1 VADSA
6 RRYLYADERGS
17 IVAVTNGNGTKLEVN
32 AYDEYGLPDSSLNDI
47 ATKGRFRYTGQ
58 AWIPELGMYYYK
70 ARMYSPKIG
79 RFMQTD
85 PIGYGDGMN
94 MYRYAAND
102 PVNGVDPTGMLEG
115 PDACNGGPGICATG
129 QRIGGYSL
137 DEFLRMCG
145 FSGMGSGCAPFP
157 DPTPQHQT
165 PPGGSSGDL
174 AGKREEEPQSAKS
187 TCTGEPGF
195 EQFEVAAQVAIAAN
209 PENSYTPAWLRGIFI
224 HSAFTA
230 IVRNFES
237 PGYSAHVNVSYRDGQ
252 LSGWLDL
259 GSSRPDAVWG
269 HPSAPAFVVEL
280 KTGNARLGGA
290 QLANYQRNLPRGTVI
305 CEIYERGN

>member
-1 VADSA
+1 
-6 RRYLYADERGS
+6 
-17 IVAVTNGNGTKLEVN
+17 
-32 AYDEYGLPDSSLNDI
+32 
-47 ATKGRFRYTGQ
+47 
-58 AWIPELGMYYYK
+58 MYYYK

-94 MYRYAAND
+94 MYRYVGND

-174 AGKREEEPQSAKS
+174 AGKREEEPQNEEQDQCALALQQPGEIEYGGN
-187 TCTGEPGF
+187 TGSLVLLAGF
-195 EQFEVAAQVAIAAN
+195 QGSWGTWKNIKTGTHG
-209 PENSYTPAWLRGIFI
+209 SYTTVGGGVGAGIGLTRDYGKVRSLADF
-224 HSAFTA
+224 AGYGETA
-230 IVRNFES
+230 SIGGSIGPVGG
-237 PGYSAHVNVSYRDGQ
+237 GYSATQNAAGDWVS
-252 LSGWLDL
+252 SGGSVGYSPSFL
-259 GSSRPDAVWG
+259 SSR
-269 HPSAPAFVVEL
+269 
-280 KTGNARLGGA
+280 RLGASATATAGETFI
-290 QLANYQRNLPRGTVI
+290 RNCHVH
-305 CEIYERGN
+305 GN

>member
-1 VADSA
+1 
-6 RRYLYADERGS
+6 
-17 IVAVTNGNGTKLEVN
+17 VAVTNNNGAKLEVN

-94 MYRYAAND
+94 MYRYVGND

-174 AGKREEEPQSAKS
+174 AGKREEEPQSDAPIDP
-187 TCTGEPGF
+187 CTVALTEPGGI
-195 EQFEVAAQVAIAAN
+195 ETTSVNGAAILGIGLTGSIGRFRNVRTGTTGYFATIGAGAGADGGISANVTVYGSLRSLVGLADNVNLSFPTVGGYGSPTVSYSQDLQGNPIAA
-209 PENSYTPAWLRGIFI
+209 S
-224 HSAFTA
+224 
-230 IVRNFES
+230 
-237 PGYSAHVNVSYRDGQ
+237 
-252 LSGWLDL
+252 
-259 GSSRPDAVWG
+259 
-269 HPSAPAFVVEL
+269 
-280 KTGNARLGGA
+280 GGA
-290 QLANYQRNLPRGTVI
+290 GVGLRVGASGTMTDTTI
-305 CEIYERGN
+305 FRCTLGKSN